1 MKDEHKEMD
10 LYSLKEIFNN
20 DTELYTAVEFAFKKL
35 YLHDIYLINNAPLK
49 EYKSDEKQLGK
60 HYVGERAIVFRFA
73 HYLQSEISGS
83 KKYYHYDLDCE
94 YNRNL
99 YEPKLLP
106 SFVNG
111 VFPDMIIHKRSTN
124 QNNLLVMEFKTYW
137 NNSKAKIASDLLKIK
152 EFKNEPY
159 NYKYGAVVI
168 IGKTIDKL
176 RFII

>member
-1 MKDEHKEMD
+1 MKDELKEMD
-10 LYSLKEIFNN
+10 LYSLKEVFNN
-20 DTELYTAVEFAFKKL
+20 DTELYIAVRLAFEEL
-35 YLHDIYLINNAPLK
+35 YLHDIYLIKNAPLA

-60 HYVGERAIVFRFA
+60 HYVGERAVVFRFA
-73 HYLQSEISGS
+73 HYLQSEINKIKEYS
-83 KKYYHYDLDCE
+83 HYDLDCE

-99 YEPKLLP
+99 YEPKVLP

-111 VFPDMIIHKRSTN
+111 VFPDIIIHKRATN

-137 NNSKAKIASDLLKIK
+137 NNSKAKIASDLMKIN

-168 IGKTIDKL
+168 VGETIDKL